1 MGIQELL
8 SQYGDKYIQALF
20 VTWKLTAVSFVL
32 AFLIGILIT
41 IMRVCPVKPLR
52 WVGDFYV
59 QIFRNIPGATLLI
72 MLVYAL
78 PYLNVVLSYY
88 VCVLT
93 ATSLLPA
100 AFCSEYLMAGMNTVS
115 IGQIEAARALG
126 MSFGKIL
133 KNVVIPQALRSS
145 VLPMTN
151 LLVATML
158 TTALASQVPMNPTDL
173 TGLVSHINTRA
184 VGGVTAFLI
193 SAVLYCA
200 TAVVIGQIGN
210 LIDRKCEGFADEQ
223 WTDIH
228 TGCALRGAGTEDPQR
243 NYGGNCGGAPA
254 SGGADLRRHSSVRH
268 QWTAGRQILVLFHP
282 VYHLA
287 VYWEWSCR
295 YADGSVDGRRDH
307 IFRRPPAD
315 AWQNQR
321 RQTAGMALHRAH

>member
-1 MGIQELL
+1 M
-8 SQYGDKYIQALF
+8 
-20 VTWKLTAVSFVL
+20 
-32 AFLIGILIT
+32 T
-41 IMRVCPVKPLR
+41 IMM
-52 WVGDFYV
+52 
-59 QIFRNIPGATLLI
+59 GATLLI

-210 LIDRKCEGFADEQ
+210 LIDRKVRV
-223 WTDIH
+223 
-228 TGCALRGAGTEDPQR
+228 LR
-243 NYGGNCGGAPA
+243 
-254 SGGADLRRHSSVRH
+254 
-268 QWTAGRQILVLFHP
+268 
-282 VYHLA
+282 
-287 VYWEWSCR
+287 
-295 YADGSVDGRRDH
+295 
-307 IFRRPPAD
+307 
-315 AWQNQR
+315 
-321 RQTAGMALHRAH
+321 